1 MSRFIIIIFLLMP
14 VGVIIS
20 NPIPV
25 YISNGSDIDYLRG
38 TIGEIISCEDYNIA
52 EYGNLRITNELRYI
66 WYNNSIPLP
75 SDEPLSNP
83 PYYFGKATGRLTY
96 LFNADMGFKRFDIGF
111 RIPYIMYFAENLA
124 DSVKT
129 HKVSDLLVRLRYE
142 PFTDINSMYRFNIG
156 LGVKFSTGD
165 NKSALP
171 SSPGSRDY
179 CLWTNFSIKQNNC
192 NINFHFGYAYT
203 GRFTHEVYVYN
214 PPPIPWE
221 YEELEFDAGDVIN
234 FNLALNFN
242 INKFVDI
249 QTNIEIIK
257 GFDTKSTGSRNY
269 VLNSGFVKA
278 SLSPAVTV
286 KLPDLNSNLEFGFDL
301 PVAHDYYYSGTEIF
315 FRYIYSPK
323 LF

>member
-1 MSRFIIIIFLLMP
+1 MSRFIIIIFLIMP

-20 NPIPV
+20 NPVPV
-25 YISNGSDIDYLRG
+25 YNSPDIDYLRG
-38 TIGEIISCEDYNIA
+38 TIGEPISSNDF
-52 EYGNLRITNELRYI
+52 NLIENGHLRVINELRYI
-66 WYNNSIPLP
+66 NYTDPISNLP
-75 SDEPLSNP
+75 SDEP
-83 PYYFGKATGRLTY
+83 PYYDEGEAKGRLTNIFSVDVG
-96 LFNADMGFKRFDIGF
+96 LKRFSIGC
-111 RIPYIMYFAENLA
+111 RIPYIMYFTENLA

-129 HKVSDLLVRLRYE
+129 HKVSDLLVRVRYE
-142 PFTDINSMYRFNIG
+142 PFSDINSMYRFNIG

-192 NINFHFGYAYT
+192 NINLHFGYAYT

-221 YEELEFDAGDVIN
+221 YEELEFDAGDVLN

-249 QTNIEIIK
+249 QTNMEIIK
-257 GFDTKSTGSRNY
+257 GFETKSTGSRNY
-269 VLNSGFVKA
+269 VLNSGFSKV
-278 SLSPAVTV
+278 SLSPAVIL
-286 KLPDLNSNLEFGFDL
+286 KLSNLNSNFEIGLDL
-301 PVAHDYYYSGTEIF
+301 PLVHDNYFSGTEFF
-315 FRYIYSPK
+315 FRYIYSVG
-323 LF
+323 LFKI